1 MASLAFVA
9 FLAGILT
16 ILAPCVLPVL
26 PVVLAGSAGEDRK
39 NYPAIVTVS
48 LAVSVVLFTVL
59 LKVSTLFINV
69 PPSFWTDVSGGIVLF
84 LGLTYLFPHA
94 WTQIMEKLGGSKTQG
109 ALEKASEAKSPFWR
123 AVLTGAA
130 LGPVFSSCSPTYS
143 LLLAT
148 VFPVSFLLGLAYSV
162 FYAVGLSL
170 ALFLVARGGMRFA
183 KSLRSYADENGAFR
197 KTLGV
202 ILAVVG
208 VAILTGT
215 DKKVE
220 IWAAGIYDFSRL
232 EQNVLDTVSPA
243 SPGRPIFQSVPDG
256 ASAGSGKTAVRISE
270 SVPELS
276 VSDPF
281 PAPEIALKEWINSS
295 PLTMAELK
303 GKVVVIDFW
312 TYSCINCQRTLPYL
326 IDWDKKYRKDGLVVI
341 GVQAPEFAFEKVRA
355 NVEEAVKEAGITYP
369 VVLDNDLRLWNAY
382 QNRYWPAKYFI
393 DRQGNVRHSHFG
405 EGEYAESERV
415 IRYLLS
421 ENGSGV
427 TAPMGDVSEPSTS
440 AWSALRQTPET
451 YLGLERRDRYVESSS
466 EKPAKL
472 SSDGWTLSGQ
482 WSEDSENITAGNGAS
497 LRLKF
502 GAKDVYL
509 VLSGKG
515 TVKATV

>member
-39 NYPAIVTVS
+39 NYPALVTAS
-48 LAVSVVLFTVL
+48 LAVSVVLFTVV
-59 LKVSTLFINV
+59 LKVSTLFVNV
-69 PPSFWTDVSGGIVLF
+69 PPSFWTGVSGGIVLF

-94 WTQIMEKLGGSKTQG
+94 WTRIMEKLGGSKTQG

-148 VFPVSFLLGLAYSV
+148 VFPVSFLLGLTYAI

-170 ALFLVARGGMRFA
+170 ALFLVARGGMKFA
-183 KSLRSYADENGAFR
+183 KSLRSYSDENGAFR

-208 VAILTGT
+208 VAILTGA
-215 DKKVE
+215 DKKAE
-220 IWAAGIYDFSRL
+220 IWAAGVYDFSRI
-232 EQNVLDTVSPA
+232 EQNVLDSVTST
-243 SPGRPIFQSVPDG
+243 GRSMFQNVPDG
-256 ASAGSGKTAVRISE
+256 ASNDAGKVTARALE
-270 SVPELS
+270 GVPDLS
-276 VSDPF
+276 VSEPY
-281 PAPEIALKEWINSS
+281 PAPEIALEEWINSD
-295 PLTMAELK
+295 PLTMAKLK

-341 GVQAPEFAFEKVRA
+341 GVQAPEFAFEKVRS

-369 VVLDNDLRLWNAY
+369 VVLDNDLELWNAY

-393 DRQGNVRHSHFG
+393 DRQGNVRHTHFG
-405 EGEYAESERV
+405 EGEYAESERI

-427 TAPMGDVSEPSTS
+427 TTPMGDVSEPSAS

-451 YLGLERRDRYVESSS
+451 YLGLERRDRYVESSIDG
-466 EKPAKL
+466 PAKL
-472 SSDGWTLSGQ
+472 SDDQWTLLGQ
-482 WSEDSENITAGNGAS
+482 WSEEPENVTAGKNAK
-497 LRLKF
+497 LLLKF

-515 TVKATV
+515 TVRATV